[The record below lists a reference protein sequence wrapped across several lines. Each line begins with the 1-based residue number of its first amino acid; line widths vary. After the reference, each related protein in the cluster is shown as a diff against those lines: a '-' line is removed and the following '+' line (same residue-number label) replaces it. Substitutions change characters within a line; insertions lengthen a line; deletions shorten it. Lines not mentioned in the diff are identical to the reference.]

1 MSNRQPNLS
10 VIESAY
16 VPAPKFDSASA
27 LDPLNQVRA
36 NGAFPCGLTLMLP
49 FEPPL
54 QLGKLSIP
62 LNCGGAAIAS
72 IAVSV
77 SELPAASVTVN
88 EIICVSDGQT
98 VIEGLIEPFDH
109 A

>member
-16 VPAPKFDSASA
+16 VPAPKFDSAPA
-27 LDPLNQVRA
+27 LDPLLQVKV
-36 NGAFPCGLTLMLP
+36 NGAFPSGLTFILP

-54 QLGKLSIP
+54 QLGKLIVL
-62 LNCGGAAIAS
+62 LNCGGAAIATS
-72 IAVSV
+72 AVSV
-77 SELPAASVTVN
+77 SEFPAASVTVN
-88 EIICVSDGQT
+88 EIICVADGQT
-98 VIEGLIEPFDH
+98 VIDGLVEPFDH